1 MGRDHPAELPL
12 YVPEAAMNAEWPD
25 DELYGLWEDK
35 EWESLFPRGNG
46 WVTLGPNDEMFVL
59 SMYHQ
64 LHCLSV
70 SLCVLVYA
78 LSKTLKRLRSFAT
91 RLSPRIQAPWSL
103 GRTGMGP
110 V

>member
-25 DELYGLWEDK
+25 DELYGLFEDE

-70 SLCVLVYA
+70 S
-78 LSKTLKRLRSFAT
+78 
-91 RLSPRIQAPWSL
+91 PRTPDSD
-103 GRTGMGP
+103 TKSEC
-110 V
+110 